1 MDEMPDIVS
10 LRRRYESQKQQL
22 DAAYAAFGAAVAAA
36 ERMHPLGAC
45 RKEWEAYDAALSQT
59 SQAQRQWSHLSS
71 HLGEVSDAQ
80 ARIKQT
86 EGILS
91 SLQKELGTMQTKLGM
106 AAWGD
111 FQNMPTSSLGLK
123 VAPYYANL
131 LGEWNSCGTSPIG
144 KLKRQRLE
152 RLVAKTA
159 QKVGQLLLSGE
170 DFRLV
175 SDSALVAEAAD
186 LLERRSEAKE
196 DLENDQRS
204 VGLAGGQSDK
214 VRLEEAKR
222 SMDEQTRNLQAL
234 AQAYGQAVFDQIDPM
249 QIKALVGE
257 NAFRQGLAIA
267 TLKGDVQTSAQA
279 INRLE
284 GEKRAQELEAQIGLE
299 KERLALLE
307 EKKKELDRQI
317 TEVLSTISS
326 LKRKA
331 FKYRGG
337 VDG

>member
-1 MDEMPDIVS
+1 
-10 LRRRYESQKQQL
+10 
-22 DAAYAAFGAAVAAA
+22 
-36 ERMHPLGAC
+36 
-45 RKEWEAYDAALSQT
+45 
-59 SQAQRQWSHLSS
+59 
-71 HLGEVSDAQ
+71 
-80 ARIKQT
+80 
-86 EGILS
+86 
-91 SLQKELGTMQTKLGM
+91 MQTKLGM